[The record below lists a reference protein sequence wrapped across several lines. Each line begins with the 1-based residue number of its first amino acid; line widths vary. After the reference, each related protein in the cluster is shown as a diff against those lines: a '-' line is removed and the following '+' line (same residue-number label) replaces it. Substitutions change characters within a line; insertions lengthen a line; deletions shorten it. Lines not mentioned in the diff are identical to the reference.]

1 MLLQKNYQLIEL
13 HFMGNAQN
21 DMDVKH
27 MLCFIRAEYNGKTE
41 FLYLPCEEEAIDKA
55 FARLGAP
62 TPDDV
67 ELSWED
73 ICKPPFRGMKK
84 AIRYNKL
91 HKKEN
96 TKKKT

>member
-1 MLLQKNYQLIEL
+1 
-13 HFMGNAQN
+13 
-21 DMDVKH
+21 

-55 FARLGAP
+55 FARLGEP

-73 ICKPPFRGMKK
+73 ICIESEKWTERFKDTLTGATCHDGRRK
-84 AIRYNKL
+84 
-91 HKKEN
+91 
-96 TKKKT
+96 